1 MDALAIGVKYLVDF
15 MGVDADQGI
24 NELTEEWLE
33 DSLESFF
40 GFVTSDVG
48 GGIKTT
54 DNTKEGFNGATKG
67 VSRFTKGYKLW

>member
-1 MDALAIGVKYLVDF
+1 

-33 DSLESFF
+33 DSLESFY
-40 GFVTSDVG
+40 GFATSDVG
-48 GGIKTT
+48 GGIKAT
-54 DNTKEGFNGATKG
+54 DNTKEGSKGTTKG